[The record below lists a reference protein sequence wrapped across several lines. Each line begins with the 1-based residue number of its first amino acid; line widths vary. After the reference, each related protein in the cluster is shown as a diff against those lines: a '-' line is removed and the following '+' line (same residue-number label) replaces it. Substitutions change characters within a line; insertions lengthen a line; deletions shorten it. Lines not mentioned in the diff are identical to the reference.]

1 MHLTTLDF
9 CVVAAY
15 FGSLF
20 LLGVVLSRQQTSQE
34 MYFLGG
40 RRTSSFLAGIS
51 IIATLLSTL
60 TFLSTPGEMIR
71 YGIGYFSV
79 LIGFVLIVPIVSYII
94 IPFLMRLPAASI
106 YDYLEQRFN
115 LPVRM
120 LAAGIF
126 VVMRLVWMGMILY
139 AVSAAL
145 CELTGWP
152 IPVLVLL
159 MGGVTTFYTT
169 IGGMRAVMYSDCA
182 LFFLLFGC
190 TLFIPA
196 YVLWTTGT
204 GPIAWW
210 QVFSDAGR
218 SSVPIFSL
226 DPTVRVSAVG
236 MILMFITWS
245 ICTHGADQIAAQ
257 RYLSTASATVAR
269 RSLWVFSVCNIA
281 MMLLLMV
288 SGMSLF
294 YFYYVQSN
302 APLAQFQ
309 AEIASKA
316 DQVLAQFMATQLRP
330 GVMGL
335 MLAGLLAGAMSSTS
349 AGINSISTVFI
360 TDFVQRLARPRT
372 PAADLLL
379 AKLLAFV
386 SGTIAVALALVVY
399 QIMQSTQWNLV
410 EMIERINHI
419 FVAPM
424 GALFFTAIL
433 FRRIG
438 AAAAVVGFGC
448 GTLVSILISFSKEI
462 FGMQEGVSFMWIM
475 PSAFLASML
484 AAYLASFVL
493 RASVAL
499 QPVGL
504 CCDETPIAE
513 TPTI

>member
-15 FGSLF
+15 FGGLF
-20 LLGVVLSRQQTSQE
+20 LLGIALSRQQTSQE

-40 RRTSSFLAGIS
+40 RRTSSFLAGVS

-71 YGIGYFSV
+71 YGVGYFSV
-79 LIGFVLIVPIVSYII
+79 LIGFVLIIPIVSYVI

-115 LPVRM
+115 LSVRT
-120 LAAGIF
+120 LAAAIF
-126 VVMRLVWMGMILY
+126 VVMRLIWMGMILY
-139 AVSAAL
+139 TVSVAL
-145 CELTGWP
+145 CELTGWS

-169 IGGMRAVMYSDCA
+169 VGGMRAVIYSDCA

-190 TLFIPA
+190 TVFIPA
-196 YVLWTTGT
+196 HVFWSTGV
-204 GPIAWW
+204 GPAGWW
-210 QVFSDAGR
+210 QVFSEAGR
-218 SSVPIFSL
+218 SSVPVLSL

-257 RYLSTASATVAR
+257 RYLSTASAAVAR
-269 RSLWVFSVCNIA
+269 RSLWVFSACNIA
-281 MMLLLMV
+281 MMLLLML
-288 SGMSLF
+288 SGVSLF

-302 APLAQFQ
+302 TSLAEFQ
-309 AEIASKA
+309 VDIAAKA
-316 DQVLAQFMATQLRP
+316 DHVLANFMATQLRP

-349 AGINSISTVFI
+349 SGINSISTVFI
-360 TDFVQRLARPRT
+360 TDFVQRFARRKPLAG
-372 PAADLLL
+372 DLLL
-379 AKLLAFV
+379 AKALALAA
-386 SGTIAVALALVVY
+386 GGIAIAVAMGVN
-399 QIMQSTQWNLV
+399 QIMLITRWNFV

-419 FVAPM
+419 FVAPL

-433 FRRIG
+433 CRRVGTASAVIG
-438 AAAAVVGFGC
+438 FFC
-448 GTLVSILISFSKEI
+448 GVTTSILISFSKEL
-462 FGMQEGVSFMWIM
+462 FGMQEGISFMWIM
-475 PSAFLASML
+475 PAAFAMSIVASLVSSLVLKLPSEAQVLAMCGGTES
-484 AAYLASFVL
+484 
-493 RASVAL
+493 
-499 QPVGL
+499 
-504 CCDETPIAE
+504 E
-513 TPTI
+513 